1 MANNPPAEVGDA
13 VDASSIPGSGRSPG
27 VGNGNPF
34 QVQRNLMGSWHCKES
49 DMTEHYPN
57 TQRIRKV
64 RTRPYIPDFLAV

>member
-1 MANNPPAEVGDA
+1 MANHPPAEVGDA

-27 VGNGNPF
+27 VGNGIPF